1 MTDWEVV
8 IGLEVH
14 AELKTASKMFCA
26 CPTVDVI
33 KAAPNSAVCP
43 VCLGLPGAL
52 PVVNRRAVELGAR
65 AALALGCTIQTYS
78 IFARKNY
85 FYPDL
90 PKGYQISQYETPLA
104 VNGLIDLQTSQGIK
118 RVRILRTHLEEDT
131 GKLTHVNTEGD
142 NHSLVDLNRAGVPL
156 LEIVSEP
163 DMRSVEEAKAY
174 AVAIHRILRYIDV
187 SSCDMEK
194 GAIRF
199 EANISI
205 RPRGSDVLNTR
216 TEIKNLNSFR
226 ALERASAYEIQRQ
239 IQVVESGGKVI
250 QETVGWND
258 LEGVTFSQRSKEE
271 AHDYR
276 YFPEPD
282 LPPLVVD
289 EVWLAEIKRGML
301 ELPDQ
306 KAARFKEQYGLSD
319 YDTALLVED
328 RAIADYFEQLMTA
341 LDGKNAKQAA
351 NWVNGEMLSRM
362 NESGLSLDAVKVTP
376 AGLAGLIGQVEDGK
390 INLKTA
396 KQVYGEMFSTGKDAG
411 EIIREK
417 GLVQISDNSFIR
429 DLIGQVIA
437 ANPGEVQSYLA
448 GKETLANWFFG
459 QVMARAKGQASPNVI
474 REELARMLAE
484 LKNE

>member
-1 MTDWEVV
+1 
-8 IGLEVH
+8 
-14 AELKTASKMFCA
+14 
-26 CPTVDVI
+26 
-33 KAAPNSAVCP
+33 
-43 VCLGLPGAL
+43 
-52 PVVNRRAVELGAR
+52 
-65 AALALGCTIQTYS
+65 
-78 IFARKNY
+78 
-85 FYPDL
+85 
-90 PKGYQISQYETPLA
+90 
-104 VNGLIDLQTSQGIK
+104 
-118 RVRILRTHLEEDT
+118 
-131 GKLTHVNTEGD
+131 
-142 NHSLVDLNRAGVPL
+142 
-156 LEIVSEP
+156 
-163 DMRSVEEAKAY
+163 
-174 AVAIHRILRYIDV
+174 
-187 SSCDMEK
+187 MEK

-205 RPRGSDVLNTR
+205 RPRGSNVLNTR

-289 EVWLAEIKRGML
+289 EAWLAEIKNGML

-306 KAARFKEQYGLSD
+306 KAIRFKERYGLSD

-328 RAIADYFEQLMTA
+328 KSIADYFEQVMTA

-351 NWVNGEMLSRM
+351 NWINGEMLSRM
-362 NESGLSLDAVKVTP
+362 NESGLNLDQVKVTP

-396 KQVYGEMFSTGKDAG
+396 KQVYGEMFTTGKDA
-411 EIIREK
+411 ETIIREK

-459 QVMARAKGQASPNVI
+459 QVMARAKGQAAPNVI

-484 LKNE
+484 MKNQ